1 MAIYTVGRRR
11 VILVLLLTSALLLT
25 LDLRGNAVLD
35 RGRDAFS
42 FVMGP
47 VEDAAEVVTGP
58 VERLWSA
65 YNDYP
70 DVKEENEILRA
81 RLAEIEGTQAAAQA
95 SVIDFNALL
104 SLQDLPSLEDIPT
117 EVAEVVGR
125 SSNNLDQLVEIN
137 KGSLDGIRV
146 GMAVVNEAGLIGRI
160 TATNLSS
167 SQVMLV
173 TDSRY
178 SVAVEVLAGIGDIE
192 DVTTDT
198 TPSGLTPDEAD
209 DLSSPPDD
217 VPEATSPLDV
227 LAEGDFPLPDSD
239 DGLEDDTGE
248 AADDA
253 SGDESDLPPSTT
265 TTTTTLPPAIP
276 ADGSP
281 VQTAASADGDDD
293 APADEDEA
301 DLPEVAKEFGLLEG
315 AGRGRLPKVAFVQ
328 DNPALTTLQIGDLVQ
343 TAGIDTSLA
352 PAGIPVGRVI
362 NRADRP
368 GVAGPLI
375 EVELLAD
382 LDQLV
387 FVRVVQFQPPP
398 ELGQ

>member
-58 VERLWSA
+58 VERLWNA
-65 YNDYP
+65 YDDYP

-95 SVIDFNALL
+95 SVIDYNALL
-104 SLQDLPSLEDIPT
+104 SLQDLPSLENIPT
-117 EVAEVVGR
+117 EVARVVGR

-137 KGSLDGIRV
+137 KGSLDGIQV

-160 TATNLSS
+160 TAANLNS

-192 DVTTDT
+192 DDDPTGT
-198 TPSGLTPDEAD
+198 TPSGFTPEEVD
-209 DLSSPPDD
+209 DLATQPDD
-217 VPEATSPLDV
+217 VPETTNPLDV
-227 LAEGDFPLPDSD
+227 LAEGEFPLPQSGDDGSTVGTGDEVDPDGSEDSD
-239 DGLEDDTGE
+239 T
-248 AADDA
+248 
-253 SGDESDLPPSTT
+253 PPTT
-265 TTTTTLPPAIP
+265 TTTTTLPPAVP

-281 VQTAASADGDDD
+281 IQTAAPADD
-293 APADEDEA
+293 ADDEDV
-301 DLPEVAKEFGLLEG
+301 DVPEVAKEFGVLEG

-387 FVRVVQFQPPP
+387 FVRVVRFQPPT

>member
-192 DVTTDT
+192 DVTTET
-198 TPSGLTPDEAD
+198 TPSGLSPDEAD
-209 DLSSPPDD
+209 ELSSPPED
-217 VPEATSPLDV
+217 VPDTTSPLDV
-227 LAEGDFPLPDSD
+227 LAGGEFPLPDSS
-239 DGLEDDTGE
+239 DGPEDDAGE
-248 AADDA
+248 ATDDAASADDP
-253 SGDESDLPPSTT
+253 PPST

-281 VQTAASADGDDD
+281 VQTVASADGDDD
-293 APADEDEA
+293 APADEAEA